1 MSFVHHD
8 AIALTN
14 SILAEIEETGEI
26 DDAHNRQLYAL
37 FGASFL
43 SALNLIDRQ
52 AVKKVVCPAQRSFI
66 TIAEISAPDPNV
78 IHAPKCP
85 TRCFLKRPYC
95 TCEIFSSKVVYKSE
109 ITMCEHLLAAN
120 LAERLKIIPQV
131 QLTDEEFGEALY
143 LLRTP

>member
-1 MSFVHHD
+1 MSFVNHD
-8 AIALTN
+8 SIALAD
-14 SILAEIEETGEI
+14 SILSEIEEAGEI

-43 SALNLIDRQ
+43 SALNLIDRK
-52 AVKKVVCPAQRSFI
+52 AVQKIVCPAKRSFI
-66 TIAEISAPDPNV
+66 TIADISTPDPNV
-78 IHAPKCP
+78 IHAPKSP
-85 TRCFLKRPYC
+85 IRCFLKRPYC
-95 TCEIFSSKVVYKSE
+95 TCESFSSKVVYKPE